1 MSSVLR
7 GLTGS
12 TLLLLLIAGAMLL
25 TTAPSAAQDID
36 EDEPTPPP
44 IPITGDELR
53 NLSYPNEWPA
63 DGVAPLTDGVYTEPI
78 PDSVAQ
84 VRVEFRRAAFG
95 QLDGRA
101 AAAVVLATSGG
112 GTGTF
117 YELHAVTRDED
128 GEPRSVARHLLGDR
142 IGLQG
147 LTFDGDVVRVDFIGF
162 APSDGLCCPTL
173 AVTREF
179 GLRDGELVF
188 LHGAE
193 SPVWLPIAQGSS
205 FVSWFRGPTTSRA
218 ILASAGLL
226 DRVWVLDPSDGRWVL
241 DARHPAPGAGAPI
254 LVEQGSHLVLVA
266 RAATNV
272 PVLLLRAPAA
282 CPLNPGPPNPTDPSM
297 IVDGP
302 GNGERFAGAVA
313 VSGLAR
319 VFEANV
325 RVRILDAGGAVLAD
339 TFTTAEVGGPE
350 FGAFSADIPVDVAE
364 ETEAC
369 VQIFEQSARDGL
381 DVNVVQIGVTLLP
394 ALPALPADFPAAL
407 LYPGATVVSDSRSSN
422 DEGET
427 FVTAHLA
434 VDAGTADILAFYES
448 AFAALDA
455 PGQVFDGYTGPNDTP
470 VVYLALQDVSYAAA
484 AVVREGAA
492 PGGATLVEVTINLN
506 PPG

>member
-1 MSSVLR
+1 MSSALR
-7 GLTGS
+7 GLTGFI
-12 TLLLLLIAGAMLL
+12 LLLLLTVSALL
-25 TTAPSAAQDID
+25 LATAQSAAQDID

-63 DGVAPLTDGVYTEPI
+63 DGVAPLTDGVYAEPI

-95 QLDGRA
+95 ELDGRA

-117 YELHAVTRDED
+117 YELHVLTRDD
-128 GEPRSVARHLLGDR
+128 RGTPRSVARHLLGDR
-142 IGLQG
+142 IVLQG
-147 LTFDGDVVRVDFIGF
+147 LTFDGEAIRVDFIGF
-162 APSDGLCCPTL
+162 APGDGACCPTL
-173 AVTREF
+173 AVTHDF

-193 SPVWLPIAQGSS
+193 SPVWLSIAQGSS
-205 FVSWFRGPTTSRA
+205 FVSWFRGSTTSRA
-218 ILASAGLL
+218 ILASAPLL
-226 DRVWVLDPSDGRWVL
+226 DRVWVLDPSAGSWAL
-241 DARHPAPGAGAPI
+241 DARDPAPGAGPPI

-266 RAATNV
+266 RAATTV

-297 IVDGP
+297 IVYGP

-339 TFTTAEVGGPE
+339 THTTAEVGGPD

-369 VQIFEQSARDGL
+369 VQVFEQSARDGL
-381 DVNVVQIGVTLLP
+381 DVNVVQIGVTL
-394 ALPALPADFPAAL
+394 LPALPADFPAAL

-434 VDAGTADILAFYES
+434 VDAGTADILAFYER

-455 PGQVFDGYTGPNDTP
+455 PGQVFGGYTGPNDTP
-470 VVYLALQDVSYAAA
+470 VVYLALQDVSYAAQA
-484 AVVREGAA
+484 IIREGAA

-506 PPG
+506 PPGG

>member
-1 MSSVLR
+1 MSSALR
-7 GLTGS
+7 GLTGF
-12 TLLLLLIAGAMLL
+12 LLLLLIACAMLL
-25 TTAPSAAQDID
+25 TTAQGAAQDLD
-36 EDEPTPPP
+36 EDDEPAPPP

-53 NLSYPNEWPA
+53 NLGYPNEWPA

-95 QLDGRA
+95 ELDGRA
-101 AAAVVLATSGG
+101 AAAVVLASSGG

-162 APSDGLCCPTL
+162 APGDGACCPTL
-173 AVTREF
+173 AVTQDF

-193 SPVWLPIAQGSS
+193 SPVWLPLAQGSS

-226 DRVWVLDPSDGRWVL
+226 DRVWVLDSSDGRWVL

-272 PVLLLRAPAA
+272 PVLLLRAPDA
-282 CPLNPGPPNPTDPSM
+282 CPLNPGPPNPVDPSM
-297 IVDGP
+297 IVYGP
-302 GNGERFAGAVA
+302 GNGETFAGSVA

-319 VFEANV
+319 AFEANV

-339 TFTTAEVGGPE
+339 THTTAEVGGPY

-381 DVNVVQIGVTLLP
+381 DVNVVQIGVTLS
-394 ALPALPADFPAAL
+394 PALPADFPAAL

-434 VDAGTADILAFYES
+434 VDAGAADILAFYES

-470 VVYLALQDVSYAAA
+470 VIYLALQDVSYAAQA
-484 AVVREGAA
+484 IIREGAA